1 MRNTMLGIAALMAA
15 ASPVMADGLPVAPY
29 SAGPT
34 YQREVHTYER
44 EYRTIPPAVAVAP
57 RVVEAPVVSETVI
70 VRRPM
75 MVAPPPVVVEEYP
88 VYKSRPGCMRM
99 EAAIPHGERAR
110 GVTGSIF
117 TDGGDRKAPK
127 RGLSFYIKRNPF

>member
-1 MRNTMLGIAALMAA
+1 MRNTMLGIAAVMVA

-29 SAGPT
+29 TAGPT

-44 EYRTIPPAVAVAP
+44 EYRTIPPAVVVAP

-70 VRRPM
+70 VRRPVV
-75 MVAPPPVVVEEYP
+75 VAPPPWWSRSIRCLE
-88 VYKSRPGCMRM
+88 SRPGCTRM
-99 EAAIPHGERAR
+99 EAIPGGEEAR

-117 TDGGDRKAPK
+117 TDGGDGKAPK
-127 RGLSFYIKRNPF
+127 RGLSFL